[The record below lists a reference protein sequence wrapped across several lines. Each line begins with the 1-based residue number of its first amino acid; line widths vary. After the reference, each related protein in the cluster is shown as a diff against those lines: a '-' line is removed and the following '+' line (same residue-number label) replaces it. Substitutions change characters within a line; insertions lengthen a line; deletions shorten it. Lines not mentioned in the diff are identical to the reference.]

1 MDNPNKNSSPS
12 EILFEFNEENIRKLK
27 EKYSQQS
34 KDDPKNPIKI
44 CMRLIYKAATEKD
57 SDKRSSLSYELS
69 DFLTK
74 PDGMI
79 NLFLALIDFDSSSQ
93 KITTHN
99 QRFIAISNIITQ
111 LPKLCMPYEEYC
123 DKIAQQLK
131 PLITSDNPR
140 YSNLA
145 GIIFKSML
153 ESPHCKDKDVTNIL
167 LEPIFNG
174 LKRPKC
180 SYKPHE
186 SITAIHNL
194 IQSHL
199 PIKLSMEMFPQLF
212 YALIVLNET
221 PSRLKTPLKLSLV
234 SILNDLQPGVAC
246 CLIEETLFH
255 GGHIINQYARKSE
268 EDGISIEMLEES
280 RQLEEF
286 ETNHE
291 SIENLVLTLLE
302 TCNNDLL
309 VLEFFFHFQETM
321 WNAKDD
327 YSGQLSA
334 RLIEPL
340 LYQTIQEESTK
351 LDLLNI
357 IATNGQQALDLVSR
371 TLLNYVAF
379 LRCDKRNISLL
390 ASLTRQSI
398 RSCLTI
404 LEVLSITQN
413 DDNSR
418 EILNRKCLPTLKQLR
433 EFLNESSS
441 TGPEQTELR
450 TDLDELVIKLE
461 NILVESDHQESQD
474 GKNHKIIHEFNTI
487 TKDLND
493 KLVPVRVHALVKLK
507 QMVLANDPHTV
518 SRIPQLWTMIEG
530 SLADP
535 EPYVFLACINLVS
548 EMAVRKTSE
557 MLPKLLELYRKQDL
571 EDQHRLNIGEVI
583 VRLAKQLNE
592 TTPFYAQQV
601 LNALFQCCQDPS
613 ELMRMSS
620 LTNIGEVSHNLG
632 DSLGKYIIEILGVVK
647 AALDS
652 DTIQVKCA
660 ATDLLRTALSG
671 LDSIKVESI
680 QREMKDIYNL
690 LKKTQSRTFD
700 DKLCLQIELALDE
713 IDRLARELMRLNEY
727 DESDKLV
734 KNIKVLSLSSD
745 R

>member
-1 MDNPNKNSSPS
+1 MDDHIENPASDLP
-12 EILFEFNEENIRKLK
+12 FEFTEENIQKLK
-27 EKYSQQS
+27 QKYSQEF

-44 CMRLIYKAATEKD
+44 CMRLIYTAATEKD
-57 SDKRSSLSYELS
+57 SAKRFNLSYELS

-74 PDGMI
+74 PDGII

-111 LPKLCMPYEEYC
+111 LPKLCMSYEDYC
-123 DKIAQQLK
+123 SNIAQQLK
-131 PLITSDNPR
+131 PLVTSDSTK

-153 ESPHCKDKDVTNIL
+153 ESPRCKVKDVTNVVL
-167 LEPIFNG
+167 GPIFNG
-174 LKRPKC
+174 LKQSKC

-186 SITAIHNL
+186 SITAIFNL

-199 PIKLSMEMFPQLF
+199 PIKFSVEIFPQLF
-212 YALIVLNET
+212 YSLIVLNET
-221 PSRLKTPLKLSLV
+221 PSRLKSLLKASLV

-255 GGHIINQYARKSE
+255 EGHIINLYAKKSE
-268 EDGISIEMLEES
+268 ESEISIEVLDES
-280 RQLEEF
+280 RQLEES
-286 ETNHE
+286 E
-291 SIENLVLTLLE
+291 SNYELIEKLVLTLLE
-302 TCNNDLL
+302 SCNNDLL

-357 IATNGQQALDLVSR
+357 IATNGQQALNLVSR

-379 LRCDKRNISLL
+379 LRGDKRNL
-390 ASLTRQSI
+390 ALIATLTRQSI

-404 LEVLSITQN
+404 LEVLSVTQN
-413 DDNSR
+413 DDSSR
-418 EILNRKCLPTLKQLR
+418 ETLNRKCLPTLKQLSELLTCEGFDPGR
-433 EFLNESSS
+433 DHA
-441 TGPEQTELR
+441 ELR
-450 TDLDELVIKLE
+450 TDLDQLLTRLE
-461 NILVESDHQESQD
+461 KNLAESDHQESHGGND
-474 GKNHKIIHEFNTI
+474 HIVREFNTI
-487 TKDLND
+487 TRDLND
-493 KLVPVRVHALVKLK
+493 KLVPVRVHALVRLK
-507 QMVLANDPHTV
+507 QTVLANDPYTV
-518 SRIPQLWTMIEG
+518 SRINQLWTMVQS

-557 MLPKLLELYRKQDL
+557 LLPNLLELYCKEELDV
-571 EDQHRLNIGEVI
+571 QHRLNVGEVL

-592 TTPFYAQQV
+592 TAPIYAQQV
-601 LNALFQCCQDPS
+601 LDALFKCCQDLN
-613 ELMRMSS
+613 ELVRMSS
-620 LTNIGEVSHNLG
+620 LTNIGEISSNLG
-632 DSLGKYIIEILGVVK
+632 NSLGKYVLEILGVVK
-647 AALDS
+647 AALES

-660 ATDLLRTALSG
+660 AADLLRTALSG
-671 LDSIKVESI
+671 LDSFKMESI
-680 QREMKDIYNL
+680 QREMKDIYEL
-690 LKKTQSRTFD
+690 LRRTQSRTFD
-700 DKLCLQIELALDE
+700 DKLSLQIELAFDE
-713 IDRLARELMRLNEY
+713 IDRLAKELMHLDEQ
-727 DESDKLV
+727 DESENLV
-734 KNIKVLSLSSD
+734 KNIKVLSLSSE